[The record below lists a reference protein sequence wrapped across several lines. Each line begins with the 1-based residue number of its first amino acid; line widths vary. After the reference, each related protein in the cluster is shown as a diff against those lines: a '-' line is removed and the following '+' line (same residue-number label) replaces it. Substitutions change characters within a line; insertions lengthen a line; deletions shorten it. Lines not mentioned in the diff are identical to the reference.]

1 MAIEEKSLK
10 KILDGILKTDMVVE
24 EGTSGI
30 WTYRKW
36 SNGTAECWGT
46 YTYTS
51 SASYVWV
58 SPLYYSDLIP
68 RIAYPF
74 TFAERPLE
82 FASID
87 TTTNATWLY
96 KESTGTNTT
105 TQTAEYRPIKVNA
118 FNSNTFY
125 MRFYVIGKWATIDPS
140 SSTLNIT
147 GFSQDQM
154 SKREIQT
161 LIEASGNI
169 FVDNSTWV
177 PSDLQ

>member
-46 YTYTS
+46 YEQLFGAGETVITLNLPFEFLDANYDWLGS
-51 SASYVWV
+51 V
-58 SPLYYSDLIP
+58 SDPMIGGSTA
-68 RIAYPF
+68 AYG
-74 TFAERPLE
+74 TGVGCHAR
-82 FASID
+82 
-87 TTTNATWLY
+87 TTTNFSFRYKTVVASSIAT
-96 KESTGTNTT
+96 
-105 TQTAEYRPIKVNA
+105 PV
-118 FNSNTFY
+118 Y
-125 MRFYVIGKWATIDPS
+125 MYIIGKWAEVDPETS
-140 SSTLNIT
+140 IMTATSYA
-147 GFSQDQM
+147 QKQM
-154 SKREIQT
+154 SKAEIRA

-169 FVDNSTWV
+169 FVDNTNWV